1 MHDIGFNVM
10 SDYDVVIVGA
20 GPAGSTTARR
30 AAQAGLNVVLVDKAK
45 FPRDKPCAGGV
56 RHFVTELLDFDP
68 KETLHRRISGLA
80 LFSPSGFR
88 VDCVPQDR
96 SKPGYTVMREE
107 FDNLLFQKAVEAGAE
122 TKEETSI
129 VKVEQ
134 QKERVVATTSENE
147 TMSAKFV
154 VGADGINSVVAKE
167 LGFYR
172 GWEGKTA
179 GVAIEMEAEV
189 GSNKVKEICGEVSGY
204 DAELL
209 LLWFGDLPNGYI
221 WCFPKKSVLSL
232 GAWCRQDI
240 ARDVRGTF
248 NKWFAKFKEQY
259 SIDPNIV
266 SDSSARFPIVPAKEI
281 VKGRA
286 LLVGDAAGLVDAFTG
301 EGIPYAIHSGIVA
314 ASVLKD
320 AVRNPQLLRNYRD
333 QCRKSIINDLM
344 VSSSMASLF
353 YKRTKSMETLCR
365 FFRDDSYA
373 NFLIAALIGGLLAP
387 KTVKSKLTRRIVRK
401 RPRAALSLLV

>member
-1 MHDIGFNVM
+1 M
-10 SDYDVVIVGA
+10 SDYDVIIVGG

-30 AAQAGLNVVLVDKAK
+30 AAQAGLSVVVVDKAK
-45 FPRDKPCAGGV
+45 FPRNKPCAGGI
-56 RHFVTELLDFDP
+56 RHFVTEILDFDT
-68 KETLHRRISGLA
+68 KEALHRRISGLT
-80 LFSPSGFR
+80 LFSPSGIR
-88 VDCVPQDR
+88 VDCVPEDR
-96 SKPGYTVMREE
+96 SKPGYTVMREG
-107 FDNLLFQKAVEAGAE
+107 FDDLLLKKAIEAGAE
-122 TKEETSI
+122 TKQETPI
-129 VKVEQ
+129 VKVDQ
-134 QKERVVATTSENE
+134 QRERVVATTSENE
-147 TMSAKFV
+147 TISAKFI

-167 LGFYR
+167 LGFYQ

-189 GSNKVKEICGEVSGY
+189 GARKVREICGEPSGY

-209 LLWFGDLPNGYI
+209 LMWFGDLPNGYI

-240 ARDVRGTF
+240 SHDIRGTF

-259 SIDPNIV
+259 SIDPEIV

-286 LLVGDAAGLVDAFTG
+286 ILVGDAAGLVDAFTG
-301 EGIPYAIHSGIVA
+301 EGIPHAIHSGIVA
-314 ASVLKD
+314 ASVLKE
-320 AVRNPQLLRNYRD
+320 AVKDPRSLRNYRE
-333 QCRKSIINDLM
+333 QCGKEIISDLL

-353 YKRTKSMETLCR
+353 YKRTKNMETLCQ

-373 NFLIAALIGGLLAP
+373 NYLIAALIGGLLTP
-387 KTVKSKLTRRIVRK
+387 KAVKTKLTRRIARK
-401 RPRAALSLLV
+401 RPRAALSLLT

>member
-1 MHDIGFNVM
+1 M
-10 SDYDVVIVGA
+10 SDYDAIIVGA

-30 AAQAGLNVVLVDKAK
+30 AAQAGLRVVLVDKAK
-45 FPRDKPCAGGV
+45 FPRDKPCAGGI

-96 SKPGYTVMREE
+96 SKPGYTVMREQ

-122 TKEETSI
+122 TKEETRI
-129 VKVEQ
+129 TKVDQ
-134 QKERVVATTSENE
+134 QLDRVVATTSENE
-147 TMSAKFV
+147 TISAKFI
-154 VGADGINSVVAKE
+154 VGADGINSIVAKE

-189 GSNKVKEICGEVSGY
+189 GASKVREICGEPGGY

-221 WCFPKKSVLSL
+221 WCFPKRSVLSL

-240 ARDVRGTF
+240 TQDIRGTF
-248 NKWFAKFKEQY
+248 NKWFAKFKAQY
-259 SIDPNIV
+259 SIDPEIV
-266 SDSSARFPIVPAKEI
+266 SDSGARFPIVPAKEI
-281 VKGRA
+281 AKGRA
-286 LLVGDAAGLVDAFTG
+286 LLVGDAAGFVDAFTG

-314 ASVLKD
+314 GSVLKD
-320 AVRNPQLLRNYRD
+320 AVKDPRLLSNYRE
-333 QCRKSIINDLM
+333 QCRKTIISDLM

-353 YKRTKSMETLCR
+353 YKRTKNMETLCQ

-373 NFLIAALIGGLLAP
+373 NYLIAALLGGLLTP
-387 KTVKSKLTRRIVRK
+387 KAVKTKLTRRIVRK
-401 RPRAALSLLV
+401 RPGAAVSLLV